1 MSTSFLSIE
10 RPVRPDS
17 PFHQWRQI
25 HWVTDQIALSGDLP
39 SRSSAALE
47 QLARWEA
54 EGITDVFDMRG
65 ECDDTRFVEANSTIR
80 SHWSGVDDNGTP
92 RSDEWFANF
101 VVKALEVLSD
111 PTRKILVH
119 CHMGV
124 NRGPS
129 AAYAILL
136 ALGWDHLDALRAI
149 RTARPI
155 AGIIYAVDAVNWW
168 ARNTGCTSDEVD
180 EMSFDVESWLER
192 NPLDLHYVIR
202 CIGNRVA
209 Q

>member
-1 MSTSFLSIE
+1 MSHQLLSIE

-17 PFHQWRQI
+17 PYRMWRQLC
-25 HWVTDQIALSGDLP
+25 WLTDQIVISGDL
-39 SRSSAALE
+39 SSSSSKALE
-47 QLARWEA
+47 QLRTWEDA
-54 EGITDVFDMRG
+54 GITDVFDMRG
-65 ECDDTRFVEANSTIR
+65 ECDDTHFIEQNSSIT
-80 SHWSGVDDNGTP
+80 SHWFGVDDNGTA
-92 RSDEWFANF
+92 RSDDWFVAF
-101 VVKALEVLSD
+101 VETALEVLSD
-111 PTRKILVH
+111 PNRKILVH

-168 ARNTGCTSDEVD
+168 MRDNGSSPAEV
-180 EMSFDVESWLER
+180 EEASADVEAWLER
-192 NPLDLHYVIR
+192 NPLDLHYVIG
-202 CIGNRVA
+202 CIGNRIAV
-209 Q
+209 